1 MIGGLTDMA
10 GKRIEFSFVG
20 DASDLERALR
30 SVQSEGREAGDEME
44 SAGKRGAAGLSNAEK
59 ASKALKAGLGA
70 IAVAAA
76 AAAVATSKIVGA
88 AVDLA
93 KRADE
98 IAKRAKAIGTTAE
111 ELQILTGALELGG
124 VQAET
129 TANAIQKL
137 SVNLGMAAKGSKMQV
152 EALEDLGLTFEQ
164 LDRVPLDERIALIA
178 DGLGTMTSQS
188 KRAQTAQALLGR
200 GALDMLA
207 AFTEGGDAIRESS
220 KLIEDAGIISNETA
234 RQGEDLADALTL
246 LKRRANALRDD
257 ALAPMLPVL
266 TKLSDGLS
274 EAMGAADPEQIE
286 GLSQAFS
293 RTMLD
298 VVAPLLVIVT
308 RGSGKAAL
316 SIGVLGSAMALAAQ
330 AALAMNPALWRT
342 LGAVRAL
349 TLGNLSLARSLMED
363 ATDGMFAVGQSFD
376 ELMEQADSLGF
387 EIGAIDLAAE
397 SMLEV
402 IARASAE
409 IGKLGEETTKATKS
423 AGGMEEELDDIG
435 TAAEGAAEGLS
446 DLVDTLTD
454 FGSFDRALAAA
465 GETFSEFADR
475 LIDEDLFDE
484 ALDLTPRFSAEDAES
499 ARQQAISLAQDV
511 ANATLDIMSQVSD
524 QILADRTAAAEETAD
539 RLKDVEKRIAGAAT
553 ETERERLFEHRNML
567 KARQAAQ
574 KEEVLEAWHVSQAFA
589 ISQAVINAAA
599 GIAMQLAGTPGPP
612 AFVLAAIAG
621 AMGAAQVAAIAA
633 EPPPQFHAGGMIS
646 SQMRAHDEVNIRA
659 RAGEAVLSPQ
669 GVAAAGGAGGVNALN
684 AGGGAGGAN
693 VTVFQ
698 VGHRAVD
705 AMIHESLRR
714 PGGRLT
720 RELRAVRPRRV
731 GRYNPYRS

>member
-1 MIGGLTDMA
+1 MS

-59 ASKALKAGLGA
+59 ASKALKVGLGA

-76 AAAVATSKIVGA
+76 AAAVATSKIISA
-88 AVDLA
+88 TIDLS

-98 IAKRAKAIGTTAE
+98 IAKKAKAIGGVTAE

-137 SVNLGMAAKGSKMQV
+137 NINLG
-152 EALEDLGLTFEQ
+152 EASEKTGPAHDALTKLKLTFEE
-164 LDRVPLDERIALIA
+164 LEALPLAERIATIA
-178 DGLGTMTSQS
+178 DRLSEFESDAIRSTI
-188 KRAQTAQALLGR
+188 AQDLLGR
-200 GALDMLA
+200 GAMDMLA

-220 KLIEDAGIISNETA
+220 KLIKDAGVISNETA
-234 RQGEDLADALTL
+234 RQGEELADALAL
-246 LKRRANALRDD
+246 MKRRANALRDQ
-257 ALAPMLPVL
+257 ALAPLMPVL
-266 TKLSDGLS
+266 KDLS
-274 EAMGAADPEQIE
+274 ENLSETMDSADPQQFRDM
-286 GLSQAFS
+286 GLTVS
-293 RTMLD
+293 RILID
-298 VVAPLLVIVT
+298 VVAPGVVMVGRELA
-308 RGSGKAAL
+308 KATL
-316 SIGVLGSAMALAAQ
+316 SIGLAGEAVGEWVQRAKDFSNIITLTAQ
-330 AALAMNPALWRT
+330 ASIASQKLNLGEAKKLALEAKLIADRIEFSGMDIIGRLSDSAAGM
-342 LGAVRAL
+342 GA
-349 TLGNLSLARSLMED
+349 D
-363 ATDGMFAVGQSFD
+363 IAT
-376 ELMEQADSLGF
+376 
-387 EIGAIDLAAE
+387 IDDAAE
-397 SMLEV
+397 ILLETL
-402 IARASAE
+402 RKTSAE
-409 IGKLGEETTKATKS
+409 IGKLAEEAGKSKKKVGGLGEDLDE
-423 AGGMEEELDDIG
+423 AGAAAQGVTDDIG
-435 TAAEGAAEGLS
+435 
-446 DLVDTLTD
+446 DLLEIMADMD
-454 FGSFDRALAAA
+454 EAWISAFKSADRALDDLAN
-465 GETFSEFADR
+465 EMLDR
-475 LIDEDLFDE
+475 DLDEIFDVG
-484 ALDLTPRFSAEDAES
+484 PRFDKEQAES

-511 ANATLDIMSQVSD
+511 ANATLDIMSQVTD

-553 ETERERLFEHRNML
+553 DTERARLFEHRNML
-567 KARQAAQ
+567 KERQAIQ
-574 KEEVLEAWHVSQAFA
+574 REEVLEAWHVSQAFA

-612 AFVLAAIAG
+612 AFILAAIAG

-633 EPPPQFHAGGMIS
+633 EPPPQFHAGGMIG

-714 PGGRLT
+714 PSGRLT